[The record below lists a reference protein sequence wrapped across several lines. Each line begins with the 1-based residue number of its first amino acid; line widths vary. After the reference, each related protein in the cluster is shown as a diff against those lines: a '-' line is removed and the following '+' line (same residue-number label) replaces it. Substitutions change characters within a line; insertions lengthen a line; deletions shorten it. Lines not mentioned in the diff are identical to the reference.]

1 LHRIA
6 AGLTIRYSVG
16 AAGASDTRT
25 TGREVRGTMPVRAR
39 KLIGGV
45 ILVVGIAV
53 YALLAMRLAVAIL
66 PRNWAAEL
74 AYAVV
79 AGIVWVF
86 PFRRLLYWMEGK

>member
-1 LHRIA
+1 
-6 AGLTIRYSVG
+6 
-16 AAGASDTRT
+16 
-25 TGREVRGTMPVRAR
+25 MPVRAR

>member
-1 LHRIA
+1 
-6 AGLTIRYSVG
+6 
-16 AAGASDTRT
+16 
-25 TGREVRGTMPVRAR
+25 MPIRAR

-45 ILVVGIAV
+45 ILVVGVAV

-66 PRNWAAEL
+66 PHNWAAEL

-79 AGIVWVF
+79 AGVVWVF